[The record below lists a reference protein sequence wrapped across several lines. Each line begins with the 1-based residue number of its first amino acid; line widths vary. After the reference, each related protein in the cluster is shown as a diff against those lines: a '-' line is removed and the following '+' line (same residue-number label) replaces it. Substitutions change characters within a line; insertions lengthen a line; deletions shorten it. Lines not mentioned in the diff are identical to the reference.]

1 MSARSTGRGYQ
12 LCVSFRP
19 READSGRAALVA
31 LTGPH
36 GCVRWWGYSAPDAAE
51 PAMLQSAGPWEGPA
65 VGAWAR
71 CLEVAS
77 VRWPDRAA
85 VGDYVDVSVYE
96 AVPEQGELDVM
107 ETADVVEGCSTSSTS
122 GTPLVL
128 REHFVGQ
135 RTPDG
140 LDISFADE
148 TSYVELLVPI
158 NIALEDLEPGPLA
171 LIAQAVCAIEAEL
184 VHELLAPRTV
194 RRARTLG
201 FTRQSKRSKRSKRR
215 DCAQV
220 SAAPQDSDWPAGHRV
235 LSATGSHIQ
244 DQWGAGLRAT
254 QASLDASPQP
264 STERRWPNLR
274 TLHLAFQW
282 VISHRYSV
290 LLT

>member
-12 LCVSFRP
+12 LCISFRP
-19 READSGRAALVA
+19 SEADNYRAALVA

-36 GCVRWWGYSAPDAAE
+36 GCIHWWGYSAPDAAE
-51 PAMLQSAGPWEGPA
+51 PAMLQSAGAWEGPV

-96 AVPEQGELDVM
+96 AVLDYGELDVVG
-107 ETADVVEGCSTSSTS
+107 TADVVERSTASSPN
-122 GTPLVL
+122 GAPLVL

-135 RTPDG
+135 RTPNG

-158 NIALEDLEPGPLA
+158 NIALEDLEPGPSA

-184 VHELLAPRTV
+184 VHERP
-194 RRARTLG
+194 
-201 FTRQSKRSKRSKRR
+201 
-215 DCAQV
+215 
-220 SAAPQDSDWPAGHRV
+220 
-235 LSATGSHIQ
+235 
-244 DQWGAGLRAT
+244 
-254 QASLDASPQP
+254 
-264 STERRWPNLR
+264 
-274 TLHLAFQW
+274 
-282 VISHRYSV
+282 
-290 LLT
+290 

>member
-12 LCVSFRP
+12 LCISFRP
-19 READSGRAALVA
+19 SEADNYRAALVA
-31 LTGPH
+31 LTGPR
-36 GCVRWWGYSAPDAAE
+36 GCVRWWGYSAPDAGE
-51 PAMLQSAGPWEGPA
+51 PAVLQSAGAWEGPV

-96 AVPEQGELDVM
+96 AVPEQGGLDEM

-148 TSYVELLVPI
+148 TSYVELLAPI
-158 NIALEDLEPGPLA
+158 NIALEDLEPGPSA

-184 VHELLAPRTV
+184 AHERP
-194 RRARTLG
+194 
-201 FTRQSKRSKRSKRR
+201 
-215 DCAQV
+215 
-220 SAAPQDSDWPAGHRV
+220 
-235 LSATGSHIQ
+235 
-244 DQWGAGLRAT
+244 
-254 QASLDASPQP
+254 
-264 STERRWPNLR
+264 
-274 TLHLAFQW
+274 
-282 VISHRYSV
+282 
-290 LLT
+290 